1 MMKICIIYLKVP
13 ISHTSFSVGKV
24 EFMNMHPMTFSEFLL
39 ADNAKNLVDYMQSLE
54 KVEKKQIYF
63 SIN

>member
-1 MMKICIIYLKVP
+1 
-13 ISHTSFSVGKV
+13 
-24 EFMNMHPMTFSEFLL
+24 MTFSEFLL

-54 KVEKKQIYF
+54 KVEKNQIYF